1 MKSFLTSVTGLLL
14 ATAAATS
21 TLAQEEASPA
31 LVLFTNCAVFDG
43 LTETLIEG
51 QNVLIEGNLI
61 SAVGDTSLE
70 AEGANQIDCD
80 GRTLMPGLIDAH
92 SHLYLNIN
100 GGLGAQEA
108 ATWDEIAARAAHM
121 ANEYLYS
128 GFTSV
133 REMGGGGS
141 GIKKTVDAGL
151 IDGPR
156 IYPAGAFLSQTSG
169 HGDFRTASMR
179 NPNLPPYANDSNAQR
194 LGITYV
200 ADGVDGVMAAVR
212 QNLSQG
218 ATQIKMM
225 AGGGV
230 ASILDPLHTLQYQPE
245 ELEAAVRVAADWDT
259 YVGVHVFSDE
269 GITRAVEAG
278 VKSIEHGFFASR
290 ETLQLMKD
298 NDIFLVSQMTGIS
311 PYIEQNPGLQT
322 KENQAKLALA
332 TEFSKDFVENVK
344 EIQPKMAFQS
354 DIVFAPAE
362 QFRTQMDHEK
372 WFHAEL
378 FGNHAML
385 VAETSSAGELLA
397 YSGKA
402 NPYLEGPL
410 GLIAEGAYA
419 DVLIVDGN
427 PLEDISVIGG
437 NEKWYDAEPRPRD
450 IPTMRLIMKDGVIY
464 KNTLN

>member
-1 MKSFLTSVTGLLL
+1 MKITLTSGAGGLL
-14 ATAAATS
+14 ATATATS
-21 TLAQEEASPA
+21 SLAKEEASPA

-70 AEGANQIDCD
+70 AKGANQIDCD

-92 SHLYLNIN
+92 THLYMNMP
-100 GGLGAQEA
+100 GGVGGMEGGA
-108 ATWDEIAARAAHM
+108 WDEIGPRAAHM

-141 GIKKTVDAGL
+141 GLKKTVDAGL
-151 IDGPR
+151 VEGPR
-156 IYPAGAFLSQTSG
+156 IYPSGAFVSQTSG
-169 HGDFRTASMR
+169 HGDFRNTSQR
-179 NPNLPPYANDSNAQR
+179 NPNLPPYANDSSAQR

-200 ADGVDGVMAAVR
+200 ADGVDGVMTAVR

-218 ATQIKMM
+218 ATQIKLM

-245 ELEAAVRVAADWDT
+245 ELDAAVRVAADWDT

-269 GITRAVEAG
+269 GIVRAVEAG
-278 VKSIEHGFFASR
+278 VKSIEHGFFASP

-298 NDIFLVSQMTGIS
+298 NDVFLVSQMTGIS
-311 PYIEQNPGLQT
+311 PYLEQNPGLQT
-322 KENQAKLALA
+322 KANQDKLALA
-332 TEFSKDFVENVK
+332 TDQSKDFVENVK
-344 EIQPKMAFQS
+344 AIRPKMAFQS
-354 DIVFAPAE
+354 DVVFATGE
-362 QFRTQMDHEK
+362 LLRTQLDYEK
-372 WFHAEL
+372 WFHAHL

-385 VAETSSAGELLA
+385 VAATSSAGELLA

-410 GLIAEGAYA
+410 GVIAEGAYA

-427 PLEDISVIGG
+427 PLEDISVISG